1 MLILSLLFFI
11 SVPRGL
17 RLPRTLQDLVGAP
30 SPSPTV
36 SGPVTRSMTAAA
48 AAAAATAAT
57 TAAAA
62 AAAAETP
69 RGRPQDVESGL

>member
-48 AAAAATAAT
+48 AAAAATAA
-57 TAAAA
+57 AA